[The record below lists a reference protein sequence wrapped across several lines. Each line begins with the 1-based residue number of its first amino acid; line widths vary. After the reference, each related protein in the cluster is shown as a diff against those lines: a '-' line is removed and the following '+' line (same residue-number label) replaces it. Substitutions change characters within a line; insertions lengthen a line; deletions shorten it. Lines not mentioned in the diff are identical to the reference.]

1 MKVSNM
7 VTDVQHSDLKCV
19 KVNGIKIVYDS
30 FGLAAASPLLLVAGL
45 GDQMISWP
53 ERFCQLLAA
62 QGYWV
67 IRFDNRDAGVSTKFE
82 QADAP
87 SLFASVWAY
96 IRGKAIQVPYTLED
110 MAQDAAGLLEALGIE
125 SAHVVGGSLGGMI
138 AQMMAIRHS
147 RRVKTLTVLMSTT
160 NDPRLSPPRPRA
172 LILFKSAPRDRA
184 DYIEHATRAR
194 RALSGKGFPFD
205 EAHVRRQAGRL
216 YDRNHNSAG
225 TFRQLAAIMASIRG
239 LREELSSI
247 DVPTLVVHG
256 SDDPLLPVKH
266 GVRTAQ
272 VIPGATLRIIDGLG
286 HELPPTVWAQVVE
299 AICHHAV

>member
-1 MKVSNM
+1 M
-7 VTDVQHSDLKCV
+7 VTDIQHSDPKCV

-30 FGLAAASPLLLVAGL
+30 FGLPSASPLLLIAGL

-53 ERFCQLLAA
+53 ERFCEQLAT

-67 IRFDNRDAGVSTKFE
+67 IRFDNRDAGLSTKFE

-87 SLFASVWAY
+87 SLLALVWAY
-96 IRGKAIQVPYTLED
+96 VRGKAIQVPYTLED
-110 MAQDAAGLLEALGIE
+110 MAKDSAGLLEALGVE

-160 NDPRLSPPRPRA
+160 NDSRLSPPRPRA

-184 DYIEHATRAR
+184 GYIEHAARVR
-194 RALSGKGFPFD
+194 RALSGKGFSFD
-205 EAHVRRQAGRL
+205 EAYVRKQAGRF
-216 YDRNHNSAG
+216 YDRNHNSVGAS
-225 TFRQLAAIMASIRG
+225 RQMAAIMASIRG
-239 LREELSSI
+239 LREELKSI

-266 GVRTAQ
+266 GIHTAQ

-286 HELPPTVWAQVVE
+286 HELPPAVWAQVVE
-299 AICHHAV
+299 AILHHAV